1 MNELLYA
8 VNLAHKFCYTL
19 KIILYLCKHFES
31 FWMNYAVR
39 KFNLITIPKCFAFS
53 YVTASRSQRKPLQ
66 SSSLNNGT
74 IHFHSQKLLK
84 KMLRGKNLSL
94 CKHFFN
100 LTSFMKYKE
109 NKRGFDYDEITL

>member
-1 MNELLYA
+1 M
-8 VNLAHKFCYTL
+8 
-19 KIILYLCKHFES
+19 
-31 FWMNYAVR
+31 
-39 KFNLITIPKCFAFS
+39 
-53 YVTASRSQRKPLQ
+53 TASRSQRKPLQ

-74 IHFHSQKLLK
+74 IHFHPQKLLK

-109 NKRGFDYDEITL
+109 NKRGFGMTKLLCDHHFLPEPNFLHIHGIE

>member
-1 MNELLYA
+1 M
-8 VNLAHKFCYTL
+8 
-19 KIILYLCKHFES
+19 
-31 FWMNYAVR
+31 
-39 KFNLITIPKCFAFS
+39 
-53 YVTASRSQRKPLQ
+53 TASRSQRKTLQ

-74 IHFHSQKLLK
+74 IHFHPQKLLK

-109 NKRGFDYDEITL
+109 NKRGFDCDEIAL